1 MRTKVFGEWTVRKDT
16 LEKLEKIINEPS
28 ETGFRQVLDNYWNAW
43 QELSKLPDN
52 LETRSVLK
60 ESALALTD
68 SFNHISKKM
77 NDLDADLTD
86 NIAIKTNEV
95 NSLLEQISNLNEG
108 IYRIEGFGNNAND
121 LRDQRD
127 VLADQLSK
135 LVNITVVEADRGYVI
150 SMGANVLVDGV
161 NPMIDNSTVVDGYS
175 SGDLNSGEL
184 YG

>member
-1 MRTKVFGEWTVRKDT
+1 MMRSTFGGLEIAKRSLFTHQASLQTTGHNIANANTVGYSRQVVNHVAAEPLEAIGMNRSTIPGQIGQSVEFDYIRRIRDGFLDQQYHNENKGLGEWTVRKDT

-77 NDLDADLTD
+77 NDLDAD
-86 NIAIKTNEV
+86 
-95 NSLLEQISNLNEG
+95 
-108 IYRIEGFGNNAND
+108 
-121 LRDQRD
+121 
-127 VLADQLSK
+127 
-135 LVNITVVEADRGYVI
+135 
-150 SMGANVLVDGV
+150 
-161 NPMIDNSTVVDGYS
+161 
-175 SGDLNSGEL
+175 
-184 YG
+184 